1 MPRRPANITQADIAR
16 TLRAFREANIPNMR
30 VRITGSEI
38 ILEPAYKQREP
49 HEAADDGT
57 DGEEL
62 AIL

>member
-16 TLRAFREANIPNMR
+16 TLRAFREANLPNMR

-38 ILEPAYKQREP
+38 IVEPADQTREP
-49 HEAADDGT
+49 HEPANDVADGD
-57 DGEEL
+57 EL